1 MEEGRFFPVSGIT
14 AAPETLTYPKGRDLA
29 LRLAAEEIPNAWLVE
44 CRRLD
49 STETVVFD
57 LRIEV
62 PNRRVH
68 KVLRNERIAA
78 TFYDGDDRVPKL
90 EALRRDFP
98 VVPHL
103 NLHVQEYPRS
113 LCLDE
118 ERYEELNRRWT
129 APRFVHRIRGWL
141 ELTSRGELHQDDQRL
156 EPLLVDYL
164 GHIVLPPDLTTSTP
178 EQLYVTGIPPADPG
192 GWFLLTHRQPPV
204 DGQEALEIIT
214 SIHCCQPQTHG
225 VIHRCPRTLADVA
238 GIANAAELDLIAELR
253 LALPTWKEKSSTSR
267 VVLILMFP
275 KMRTDGGPVENHDIW
290 CFLTEKSVQQLGI
303 ELGIWEEIGG
313 DLAALISVND
323 EKRGQNVSVA
333 VLNPCFALTRDNAAQ
348 LNGRP
353 KAKEMRIVGVGVGA
367 LGSQVVMNMA
377 RAGFGRWTLVDADR
391 LMPHNVAR
399 HALDGRFV
407 GWKKAKTIAYSAN
420 TMTDEDDVFVG
431 LDADLLRLGAKSSET
446 KETLSSADAIV
457 DMTASVAVQRHLA
470 RDADVPGRRVCAF
483 LTPSGADL
491 VILAEDEARLFTLDA
506 LEMQYYRALLN
517 GRELAGHVDTGR
529 SMQRYARSCG
539 DTTSTTPQDFVALH
553 AAIASRKLQEILNE
567 ARPFISVWR
576 ADASCNVRW
585 VSIEVRN
592 ITEFKLG
599 QWKVVLDDGLRERL
613 SQNRETKLPNETGG
627 VLLGSLDCERQILY
641 IVDTLPSPPDSEEK
655 TDLYIRGYK
664 GLRDAVGSVDSKT
677 GGMLEYVGEWH
688 SHPRRAD
695 SRPSRYDL
703 AAFEWLSE
711 LMSKDGLPAVM
722 MIIGED
728 DASLFINSMGR
739 DASPIPEAIVG
750 SGVA

>member
-1 MEEGRFFPVSGIT
+1 MGEGRFFPVSGTT
-14 AAPETLTYPKGRDLA
+14 AAPEALTYPKGRDLA
-29 LRLAAEEIPNAWLVE
+29 LRLAAEEVPNACLVE

-49 STETVVFD
+49 SAETVVFD
-57 LRIEV
+57 LRVEV
-62 PNRRVH
+62 PNQRVH

-78 TFYDGDDRVPKL
+78 TFYDGDDRKPKL

-103 NLHVQEYPRS
+103 NLHLQEYPRS

-164 GHIVLPPDLTTSTP
+164 GHIVLPPDLATSTP
-178 EQLYVTGIPPADPG
+178 EQLYVTSIPPAEPG
-192 GWFLLTHRQPPV
+192 GLFLLTHRQRPA
-204 DGQEALEIIT
+204 DGQAALEIIT
-214 SIHCCQPQTHG
+214 SIYRCQPQTHG
-225 VIHRCPRTLADVA
+225 VIHRCPVTLADVA
-238 GIANAAELDLIAELR
+238 GIANTAELDLIAELR
-253 LALPTWKEKSSTSR
+253 LALPTLKEKSSTSR

-290 CFLTEKSVQQLGI
+290 CFLIEKSVQQLGI

-407 GWKKAKTIAYSAN
+407 GWKKAETIAYSAN

-446 KETLSSADAIV
+446 KEALSSADAIV

-470 RDADVPGRRVCAF
+470 RDMDVPGRKVCAF

-491 VILAEDEARLFTLDA
+491 VILAEDEAHRFTLDA

-517 GRELAGHVDTGR
+517 DGELAGHVDTGG
-529 SMQRYARSCG
+529 SIQRYARSCG
-539 DTTSTTPQDFVALH
+539 DTTGATPQDLVALH
-553 AAIASRKLQEILNE
+553 AAIASRKIQEILGE
-567 ARPFISVWR
+567 AGPFISVWR

-585 VSIEVRN
+585 IPIEVRN
-592 ITEFKLG
+592 VTEFKRG
-599 QWKVVLDDGLRERL
+599 QWKVVLDEGLRERL
-613 SQNRETKLPNETGG
+613 SQNREVKLPNETGG
-627 VLLGSLDCERQILY
+627 VLLGSFDCERQIMY

-655 TDLYIRGYK
+655 TYLYIRGYK
-664 GLRDAVGSVDSKT
+664 GLRDTVGSVDLKT
-677 GGMLEYVGEWH
+677 GGMLEYIGEWH
-688 SHPRRAD
+688 SHPRGES

-722 MIIGED
+722 MVVGEGEV
-728 DASLFINSMGR
+728 SIFINSMDR
-739 DASPIPEAIVG
+739 DASPIPETIG
-750 SGVA
+750 G